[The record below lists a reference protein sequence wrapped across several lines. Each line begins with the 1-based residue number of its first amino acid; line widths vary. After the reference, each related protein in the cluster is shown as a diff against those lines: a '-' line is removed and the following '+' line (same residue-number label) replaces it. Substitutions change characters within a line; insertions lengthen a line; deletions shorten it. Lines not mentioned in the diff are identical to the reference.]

1 MFENLGQQIQTAIRG
16 LRGEGHL
23 SDINVSRAV
32 KEIRRAL
39 VSADV
44 HYKLAKEVTDHLKA
58 QVMGEK
64 VKLSVSPGQY
74 FTKLM
79 AEALTELMGSRETTL
94 SLKKKPSV
102 LLVVG
107 LQGTGKTTFS
117 AKLALYLKKQ
127 GHRTSLI
134 ACDVYRPAAVEQLQ
148 TLGKQI
154 DVEVYTTPESKDVIE
169 VAKLGV
175 SSAKKDGSSVIIL
188 DTAGRLTVDRPMME
202 ELRSLKIAVQPEETI
217 FVLDAMMGQD
227 AVETAEAFQKEV
239 NFEGV
244 AITKLDGDTR
254 GGAVLSV
261 KATTGKPIK
270 FSSEGEEL
278 SSLNVFYPNRMAQRI
293 LGMGDV
299 LSFVEKAQEQL
310 DQQEARQLAKK
321 IQRNT
326 FDLNDFLNQIRRI
339 RKMGKLKDLAAML
352 PGIGQKIKQLD
363 IDDQVM
369 KRPEVIIQSMT
380 PYERQNPYVIKN
392 TRKLRIAKGS
402 GSSVSEVSMLL
413 KRYELMR
420 KMMKKASTGDTR
432 ALQSMLEG
440 KGTSNL
446 SV

>member
-1 MFENLGQQIQTAIRG
+1 MFENLGQQIQTSIRG

-23 SDINVSRAV
+23 SDINIARAV

-44 HYKLAKEVTDHLKA
+44 NYKLAKEVTDHLKT
-58 QVMGEK
+58 QVIGEK

-79 AEALTELMGSRETTL
+79 EEALTELMGSKESTL

-102 LLVVG
+102 ILVVG

-175 SSAKKDGSSVIIL
+175 SSAKRDGASVVIL

-202 ELRSLKIAVQPEETI
+202 ELRSLKVAVQPEETI

-227 AVETAEAFQKEV
+227 AVETAQAFQKEV

-244 AITKLDGDTR
+244 AITKLDGDSR

-261 KATTGKPIK
+261 KATTERPIK
-270 FSSEGEEL
+270 FSSEGEDL
-278 SSLNVFYPNRMAQRI
+278 SSLDVFYPNRMAQRI

-299 LSFVEKAQEQL
+299 LSFVEKAQEQF
-310 DQQEARQLAKK
+310 DQQEARELAKK

-402 GSSVSEVSMLL
+402 GNDISEVSMLL

-432 ALQSMLEG
+432 ALESMFEG
-440 KGTSNL
+440 KR
-446 SV
+446 